1 MATKGQYT
9 YDYPRPMLTADC
21 VVINDRNEV
30 LLVRRGNEP
39 FRGCWALPGGFTE
52 MDETLEHCAV
62 RELEEETSLKVSE
75 QDIHLIGVYSAP
87 DRDPRGR
94 TVTAAFSLTL
104 SHSDTQSLSIT
115 AGDDAAEVHWWPLNA
130 LPPLAFDHTE
140 IIADISKRF
149 GTNEIIV
156 RDATENN
163 LKHVNVRIPKGQI
176 TVVTGVSGSG
186 KSSLVLDTIAAKSRR
201 ELNDTFPSFTQQ
213 YLPKYGRPHVGD
225 IENLPI
231 AIVIEQRKPTSNSRS
246 TVGTYTDIYAL
257 LRLLFSR
264 IGQPFVGYSD
274 AFSFNHPSGS
284 CPRCGGLGEIR
295 ELDIHK
301 LVDFDKSLNDEDT
314 IHYIAFHKGGWRWIR
329 YAHSGLFDLDK
340 KIRDYTPEE
349 LDLFLNSPQIKL
361 KNPPANWPK
370 TAKYEGLIPRM
381 YRSIINSE
389 EGLLHA
395 SVLNPMLTMGTCP
408 DCGGTRLNEKIRSCK
423 IGGLNIAEVTAMSIS
438 DCRRWIETV
447 DNPLAEDI
455 KRATTERLAALEEIG
470 LGYLTLDRAIGTLS
484 GGEAQRCKIAKY
496 INSPLSNVMYILDE
510 PSVGLH
516 NHDILLMQ
524 KSIKKLKNHGNT
536 VILVEHHKEIIKI
549 ADHIIDMGPGA
560 GMKGGEVVFEGSYE
574 ELLRSHTLT
583 GTMLSATSKIKE
595 NVRTPKDFFL
605 LENANLHNLKN
616 VSVKLPL
623 GVMCGIAGVAGSG
636 KSSLMECFMSA
647 LTHSHINALTHS
659 NVVYI
664 SQKNI
669 GISQRSTPAT
679 YLDVADDIR
688 KLFAKTNKTKADLFS
703 FNGKGGCPVCQ
714 GKGVII
720 NDMAFMDAIETT
732 CEACGGLRYSPEVLS
747 YKVNGLNIAEVMDLT
762 ANKASE
768 LFAGSVIAE
777 NLEPLRKVG
786 LGYLHLN
793 QSLSTLSGGELQR
806 IKLAS
811 YLNSSLTHSHI
822 NALTHSHIF
831 IMDEPSDGL
840 HAGDIRRILDLF
852 DTMVEAG
859 NTIFLI
865 EHNIEML
872 KACDWLIELGPGG
885 GAMGGDII
893 FTGTPKAMSEAPASI
908 TGPYL
913 KG

>member
-1 MATKGQYT
+1 MTT
-9 YDYPRPMLTADC
+9 DY
-21 VVINDRNEV
+21 
-30 LLVRRGNEP
+30 
-39 FRGCWALPGGFTE
+39 
-52 MDETLEHCAV
+52 
-62 RELEEETSLKVSE
+62 
-75 QDIHLIGVYSAP
+75 
-87 DRDPRGR
+87 
-94 TVTAAFSLTL
+94 
-104 SHSDTQSLSIT
+104 
-115 AGDDAAEVHWWPLNA
+115 
-130 LPPLAFDHTE
+130 
-140 IIADISKRF
+140 
-149 GTNEIIV
+149 IIV

-163 LKHVNVRIPKGQI
+163 LKHVTVSIPKGKI

-225 IENLPI
+225 IDNLPI
-231 AIVIEQRKPTSNSRS
+231 AIVIEQRKPAANSRS

-264 IGQPFVGYSD
+264 IGKPFVGYSD

-314 IHYIAFHKGGWRWIR
+314 IHYIAFGKGGWRWIR

-340 KIRDYTPEE
+340 KIKDYSPEE
-349 LDLFLNSPQIKL
+349 LDLFLHSPQIRL
-361 KNPPANWPK
+361 KNPPSNWPK

-395 SVLNPMLTMGTCP
+395 SVLNPMLRMGSCP

-423 IGGLNIAEVTAMSIS
+423 INGLNIAEVTAMSIS
-438 DCRRWIETV
+438 DCRQWIASV

-496 INSPLSNVMYILDE
+496 INSPLSDVMYILDE

-524 KSIKKLKNHGNT
+524 KSVQKLKGHGNT
-536 VILVEHHKEIIKI
+536 VILVEHHKEMIKI

-560 GMKGGEVVFEGSYE
+560 GMAGGEVVFEGSYE
-574 ELLRSHTLT
+574 ELLQSNTLT
-583 GTMLSATSKIKE
+583 GTMLSATSAIKE
-595 NVRTPKDFFL
+595 RVRQPKEYFH
-605 LENANLHNLKN
+605 LENATLHNLKN
-616 VSVKLPL
+616 LTVDLPL

-636 KSSLMECFMSA
+636 KSSLMECFMST
-647 LTHSHINALTHS
+647 LKQSGNQTIKQSDI
-659 NVVYI
+659 VYI

-669 GISQRSTPAT
+669 GISLRSTPAT

-688 KLFAKTNKTKADLFS
+688 KLFAKSNMTKADLFS

-714 GKGVII
+714 GKGVIVS
-720 NDMAFMDAIETT
+720 DMAFMDAIETT
-732 CEACGGLRYSPEVLS
+732 CEACGGLRYSPKVLA
-747 YKVNGLNIAEVMDLT
+747 YKVQGLNIAEVMDLT
-762 ANKASE
+762 ANKAAE

-777 NLEPLRKVG
+777 KLDPLRQVG

-811 YLNSSLTHSHI
+811 CLR
-822 NALTHSHIF
+822 AAGKIF
-831 IMDEPSDGL
+831 IMDESSDGL
-840 HAGDIRRILDLF
+840 HLNDIRRILDLF
-852 DTMVEAG
+852 DSMVEAG
-859 NTIFLI
+859 NSIFLI
-865 EHNIEML
+865 EHNLEML
-872 KACDWLIELGPGG
+872 KACDYLIELGPGG
-885 GAMGGDII
+885 GALGGRVL
-893 FTGTPKAMSEAPASI
+893 FAGTPKEMTSRPDSV

-913 KG
+913 H

>member
-1 MATKGQYT
+1 MSH
-9 YDYPRPMLTADC
+9 
-21 VVINDRNEV
+21 IND
-30 LLVRRGNEP
+30 
-39 FRGCWALPGGFTE
+39 FT
-52 MDETLEHCAV
+52 H
-62 RELEEETSLKVSE
+62 
-75 QDIHLIGVYSAP
+75 
-87 DRDPRGR
+87 
-94 TVTAAFSLTL
+94 
-104 SHSDTQSLSIT
+104 
-115 AGDDAAEVHWWPLNA
+115 
-130 LPPLAFDHTE
+130 
-140 IIADISKRF
+140 
-149 GTNEIIV
+149 IIV

-163 LKHVNVRIPKGQI
+163 LKHVNVRIPKGKI

-225 IENLPI
+225 IQNLPI
-231 AIVIEQRKPTSNSRS
+231 AIVIEQRKPASNSRS

-314 IHYIAFHKGGWRWIR
+314 IHYIAFGKGGWRWIR

-340 KIRDYTPEE
+340 KIKDYSPEE

-361 KNPPANWPK
+361 KNPPSNWPK

-423 IGGLNIAEVTAMSIS
+423 INGLHIAEVTAMSIN
-438 DCRRWIETV
+438 DCRQWMETI

-455 KRATTERLAALEEIG
+455 KRATIERLSALEEIG

-496 INSPLSNVMYILDE
+496 INSPLSDVMYILDE

-524 KSIKKLKNHGNT
+524 KSVLKLKNHGNT

-560 GMKGGEVVFEGSYE
+560 GMKGGEIVFEGTYE
-574 ELLRSHTLT
+574 ELLHSQTLT

-595 NVRTPKDFFL
+595 NVRQPKDFFL

-636 KSSLMECFMSA
+636 KSSLMECFRNA
-647 LTHSHINALTHS
+647 YPHPEHI
-659 NVVYI
+659 VYI
-664 SQKNI
+664 SQKSI
-669 GISQRSTPAT
+669 GISLRSTPAT

-714 GKGVII
+714 GKGVIV

-777 NLEPLRKVG
+777 KLEPLRKVG

-811 YLNSSLTHSHI
+811 YLNASLKKSNNNSQFSTLNSQ
-822 NALTHSHIF
+822 LF

-840 HAGDIRRILDLF
+840 HAGDIRRILNLF

-859 NTIFLI
+859 NAIFLI

-872 KACDWLIELGPGG
+872 KSCDWLIELGPGG

-893 FTGTPKAMSEAPASI
+893 FEGTPKAMAEDKGSV
-908 TGPYL
+908 TGVYL
-913 KG
+913 R

>member
-1 MATKGQYT
+1 MNQ
-9 YDYPRPMLTADC
+9 DHD
-21 VVINDRNEV
+21 
-30 LLVRRGNEP
+30 
-39 FRGCWALPGGFTE
+39 F
-52 MDETLEHCAV
+52 EH
-62 RELEEETSLKVSE
+62 
-75 QDIHLIGVYSAP
+75 
-87 DRDPRGR
+87 
-94 TVTAAFSLTL
+94 
-104 SHSDTQSLSIT
+104 
-115 AGDDAAEVHWWPLNA
+115 
-130 LPPLAFDHTE
+130 
-140 IIADISKRF
+140 
-149 GTNEIIV
+149 IIV

-163 LKHVNVRIPKGQI
+163 LKHINVSIPKGKI

-213 YLPKYGRPHVGD
+213 YLPKYGRPHVGE

-264 IGQPFVGYSD
+264 IGQPFVGFSD
-274 AFSFNHPSGS
+274 SFSFNHPAGS
-284 CPRCGGLGEIR
+284 CPRCSGLGEIR

-301 LVDFDKSLNDEDT
+301 LVDFNKSLNDEDT

-340 KIRDYTPEE
+340 KIKDYSPEE
-349 LDLFLNSPQIKL
+349 LDLFLNSPQIRL

-370 TAKYEGLIPRM
+370 SAKYEGLIPRM

-395 SVLNPMLTMGTCP
+395 AALNPMLTMGTCP
-408 DCGGTRLNEKIRSCK
+408 DCGGSRLNEKIRSCK
-423 IGGLNIAEVTAMSIS
+423 IAGVNIADVTAMSIS
-438 DCRRWIETV
+438 DCRQWVETI
-447 DNPLAEDI
+447 DNPLAVDM
-455 KRATTERLAALEEIG
+455 KRAILERLTALEEIG

-496 INSPLSNVMYILDE
+496 INSPLSDVMYILDE

-524 KSIKKLKNHGNT
+524 KSVQKLKNHGNT

-560 GMKGGEVVFEGSYE
+560 GMNGGEIVFEGSYD
-574 ELLRSHTLT
+574 ELLHSNTLT
-583 GTMLSATSKIKE
+583 GTMLRTIGATKE
-595 NVRTPKDFFL
+595 QVRTPQSHFL
-605 LENANLHNLKN
+605 LKDANLHNLKN
-616 VSVKLPL
+616 ISVELPL

-636 KSSLMECFMSA
+636 KSSLMECFRNSYPYPED
-647 LTHSHINALTHS
+647 I
-659 NVVYI
+659 VYI

-669 GISQRSTPAT
+669 GISLRSTPAT
-679 YLDVADDIR
+679 YLEVADDIR

-714 GKGVII
+714 GKGVIV

-732 CEACGGLRYSPEVLS
+732 CEACNGLRYSQEVLA
-747 YKVNGLNIAEVMDLT
+747 YQVKGMNIAEVMDLT

-768 LFAGSVIAE
+768 VFEGTLIAE
-777 NLEPLRKVG
+777 KLEPLRKVG

-811 YLNSSLTHSHI
+811 RLRDK
-822 NALTHSHIF
+822 AKIF

-840 HAGDIRRILDLF
+840 HAGDIKRIIDLF
-852 DTMVEAG
+852 DTMVSAG

-872 KACDWLIELGPGG
+872 KACDYLIELGPGG
-885 GAMGGDII
+885 GAMGGKII
-893 FTGTPKAMSEAPASI
+893 FTGTPSSMSQSPHSV

-913 KG
+913 HQS

>member
-1 MATKGQYT
+1 MHAVCVHIGLNQRQ
-9 YDYPRPMLTADC
+9 RPMEHA
-21 VVINDRNEV
+21 ND
-30 LLVRRGNEP
+30 
-39 FRGCWALPGGFTE
+39 
-52 MDETLEHCAV
+52 
-62 RELEEETSLKVSE
+62 
-75 QDIHLIGVYSAP
+75 
-87 DRDPRGR
+87 
-94 TVTAAFSLTL
+94 
-104 SHSDTQSLSIT
+104 
-115 AGDDAAEVHWWPLNA
+115 
-130 LPPLAFDHTE
+130 FDH
-140 IIADISKRF
+140 III
-149 GTNEIIV
+149 

-163 LKHVNVRIPKGQI
+163 LKHVNVRIPKGKI

-213 YLPKYGRPHVGD
+213 YLPKYGRPHVGE

-231 AIVIEQRKPTSNSRS
+231 AIVIEQRKPASNSRS
-246 TVGTYTDIYAL
+246 TVGTYTDIYSL

-340 KIRDYTPEE
+340 KIKDYSPEE

-361 KNPPANWPK
+361 KNPPSNWPK

-395 SVLNPMLTMGTCP
+395 AALNPMLTMGTCP
-408 DCGGTRLNEKIRSCK
+408 DCGGTRLNEKIRSCR
-423 IGGLNIAEVTAMSIS
+423 ISLAPNHSPEGEGSGLNIAEVTAMSIS
-438 DCRRWIETV
+438 DCRQWIEKV

-455 KRATTERLAALEEIG
+455 KRAVIERLAALEEIG

-496 INSPLSNVMYILDE
+496 INSPLSDVMYILDE

-524 KSIKKLKNHGNT
+524 KSVQKLKNHGNT

-560 GMKGGEVVFEGSYE
+560 GMNGGEVVFEGSYE
-574 ELLRSHTLT
+574 ELLHSQTLT
-583 GTMLSATSKIKE
+583 GTMLSKTSHIKE
-595 NVRTPKDFFL
+595 KGRSPKDFFH
-605 LENANLHNLKN
+605 LENATLHNLKN
-616 VSVKLPL
+616 LSVDLPL

-636 KSSLMECFMSA
+636 KSSLMECFRKA
-647 LTHSHINALTHS
+647 WQERTLPACIKEEDHPLPVCNCNKEDI
-659 NVVYI
+659 VYI

-669 GISQRSTPAT
+669 GISLRSTPAT

-714 GKGVII
+714 GRGVIV

-768 LFAGSVIAE
+768 LFAGSIIAE
-777 NLEPLRKVG
+777 KLEPLRKVG

-811 YLNSSLTHSHI
+811 YLNASLITNPQSLI
-822 NALTHSHIF
+822 TNPQSLIF

-840 HAGDIRRILDLF
+840 HAGDIERITDLF
-852 DTMVEAG
+852 NSMVEAG
-859 NTIFLI
+859 NSIFLI

-872 KACDWLIELGPGG
+872 KACDYLIELGPGG
-885 GAMGGDII
+885 GAMGGKIV
-893 FTGTPKAMSEAPASI
+893 FAGTPQAMSECPVSV
-908 TGPYL
+908 TGPYMA
-913 KG
+913 

>member
-1 MATKGQYT
+1 MS
-9 YDYPRPMLTADC
+9 
-21 VVINDRNEV
+21 
-30 LLVRRGNEP
+30 
-39 FRGCWALPGGFTE
+39 
-52 MDETLEHCAV
+52 H
-62 RELEEETSLKVSE
+62 
-75 QDIHLIGVYSAP
+75 IH
-87 DRDPRGR
+87 D
-94 TVTAAFSLTL
+94 FS
-104 SHSDTQSLSIT
+104 H
-115 AGDDAAEVHWWPLNA
+115 
-130 LPPLAFDHTE
+130 
-140 IIADISKRF
+140 
-149 GTNEIIV
+149 IIV

-163 LKHVNVRIPKGQI
+163 LKHVNVRIPKGKI

-213 YLPKYGRPHVGD
+213 YLPKCGRPHVGD
-225 IENLPI
+225 IQNLPI
-231 AIVIEQRKPTSNSRS
+231 AIVIEQRKPASNSRS

-314 IHYIAFHKGGWRWIR
+314 IHYIAFGKGGWRWIR

-361 KNPPANWPK
+361 KNPPSNWPK

-423 IGGLNIAEVTAMSIS
+423 IYLTPGPSPEGKGSGLNIAEVTAMSIS
-438 DCRRWIETV
+438 DCRQWMETI

-496 INSPLSNVMYILDE
+496 INSPLSDVMYILDE

-524 KSIKKLKNHGNT
+524 KSVQKLKSHGNT

-560 GMKGGEVVFEGSYE
+560 GMSGGEIVFEGTYE
-574 ELLRSHTLT
+574 ELLHSQTLT
-583 GTMLSATSKIKE
+583 GTMLSATSAIKE
-595 NVRTPKDFFL
+595 QVRTPKDFFL
-605 LENANLHNLKN
+605 LENAHLHNLKN
-616 VSVKLPL
+616 VSVKLPM

-636 KSSLMECFMSA
+636 KSSLMECFRNTYPHPVGANNDSP
-647 LTHSHINALTHS
+647 LHPIQPPHSPQDI
-659 NVVYI
+659 VYI
-664 SQKNI
+664 SQKSI
-669 GISQRSTPAT
+669 GISLRSTPAT

-714 GKGVII
+714 GKGVIV

-777 NLEPLRKVG
+777 KLEPLRKVG

-811 YLNSSLTHSHI
+811 YLRD
-822 NALTHSHIF
+822 AGKIF

-840 HAGDIRRILDLF
+840 HAGDIKRILNLF

-859 NTIFLI
+859 NTVFLI

-872 KACDWLIELGPGG
+872 KSCDWLIELGPGG
-885 GAMGGDII
+885 GATGGDII
-893 FTGTPKAMSEAPASI
+893 FEGTPKTMAEDMGSV
-908 TGPYL
+908 TGVYL
-913 KG
+913 R

>member
-1 MATKGQYT
+1 MSSFRLSLGCKNNNFYLCNTKKMHFMPINFDQI
-9 YDYPRPMLTADC
+9 
-21 VVINDRNEV
+21 VIKD
-30 LLVRRGNEP
+30 
-39 FRGCWALPGGFTE
+39 
-52 MDETLEHCAV
+52 
-62 RELEEETSLKVSE
+62 
-75 QDIHLIGVYSAP
+75 
-87 DRDPRGR
+87 
-94 TVTAAFSLTL
+94 AF
-104 SHSDTQSLSIT
+104 
-115 AGDDAAEVHWWPLNA
+115 
-130 LPPLAFDHTE
+130 
-140 IIADISKRF
+140 
-149 GTNEIIV
+149 
-156 RDATENN
+156 ENN
-163 LKHVNVRIPKGQI
+163 LKHVFVNIPKRQI

-284 CPRCGGLGEIR
+284 CPRCAGLGEIR

-314 IHYIAFHKGGWRWIR
+314 IHYIAFGKGGWRWIR

-340 KIRDYTPEE
+340 KIKDYSPEE

-361 KNPPANWPK
+361 KNPPSNWPK
-370 TAKYEGLIPRM
+370 SAKYEGLIPRM

-395 SVLNPMLTMGTCP
+395 AVLNPMLTMGICP

-423 IGGLNIAEVTAMSIS
+423 IKGVNIAEVTAMSIA
-438 DCRRWIETV
+438 DCRQWMETI

-455 KRATTERLAALEEIG
+455 KHATIERLAALEEIG

-496 INSPLSNVMYILDE
+496 INSPLSDVMYILDE

-524 KSIKKLKNHGNT
+524 KSVQKLKNHGNT
-536 VILVEHHKEIIKI
+536 VILVEHHKDMIKI

-560 GMKGGEVVFEGSYE
+560 GMKGGEIVFEGSYD
-574 ELLRSHTLT
+574 ELLHSQTLT
-583 GTMLSATSKIKE
+583 GISLSATSSIKE
-595 NVRTPKDFFL
+595 QVRQPKSFFH
-605 LENANLHNLKN
+605 LESATLHNIKN
-616 VSVKLPL
+616 LTVDLPL

-636 KSSLMECFMSA
+636 KSSLMECFRKA
-647 LTHSHINALTHS
+647 YPQPEEI
-659 NVVYI
+659 VYI

-669 GISQRSTPAT
+669 GISLRSTPAT
-679 YLDVADDIR
+679 YLEVADDIR
-688 KLFAKTNKTKADLFS
+688 KLFAKLNKTKADLFS

-714 GKGVII
+714 GKGVIVS
-720 NDMAFMDAIETT
+720 DMAFMDAIATT
-732 CEACGGLRYSPEVLS
+732 CEACGGLRYSNEVLS
-747 YKVNGLNIAEVMDLT
+747 YKVNGMNIAEVMDMT

-768 LFAGSVIAE
+768 MFAGTVIAE
-777 NLEPLRKVG
+777 KLGPLRKVG

-811 YLNSSLTHSHI
+811 YLRD
-822 NALTHSHIF
+822 AGKIF

-840 HAGDIRRILDLF
+840 HLNDIKRILDLF
-852 DTMVEAG
+852 EAMVEAG

-865 EHNIEML
+865 EHNLEML
-872 KACDWLIELGPGG
+872 KACDYLVELGPGG
-885 GAMGGDII
+885 GAMGGKII
-893 FTGTPKAMSEAPASI
+893 FSGTPKEMLDCKDSVTA
-908 TGPYL
+908 PYL
-913 KG
+913 SAH

>member
-1 MATKGQYT
+1 MS
-9 YDYPRPMLTADC
+9 
-21 VVINDRNEV
+21 NN
-30 LLVRRGNEP
+30 N
-39 FRGCWALPGGFTE
+39 
-52 MDETLEHCAV
+52 
-62 RELEEETSLKVSE
+62 
-75 QDIHLIGVYSAP
+75 
-87 DRDPRGR
+87 
-94 TVTAAFSLTL
+94 
-104 SHSDTQSLSIT
+104 
-115 AGDDAAEVHWWPLNA
+115 
-130 LPPLAFDHTE
+130 FDH
-140 IIADISKRF
+140 IIIK
-149 GTNEIIV
+149 
-156 RDATENN
+156 DATENN
-163 LKHVNVRIPKGQI
+163 LKHVTVKIPKRQI

-284 CPRCGGLGEIR
+284 CPRCAGLGEIR

-314 IHYIAFHKGGWRWIR
+314 IHYIAFGKGGWRWIR
-329 YAHSGLFDLDK
+329 YAYSGLFDLDK
-340 KIRDYTPEE
+340 KIKDYSPEE

-361 KNPPANWPK
+361 KNPPSNWPK
-370 TAKYEGLIPRM
+370 SAKYEGLIPRM

-395 SVLNPMLTMGTCP
+395 AVLNPMLTMGTCP

-423 IGGLNIAEVTAMSIS
+423 IKGVSIAEVTAMSIT
-438 DCRRWIETV
+438 DCRQWMETI
-447 DNPLAEDI
+447 DNSLAEDI
-455 KRATTERLAALEEIG
+455 KRATIERLAALEEIG

-496 INSPLSNVMYILDE
+496 INSPLSDVMYILDE

-524 KSIKKLKNHGNT
+524 KSVQKLKNHGNT
-536 VILVEHHKEIIKI
+536 VILVEHHKDMIKI
-549 ADHIIDMGPGA
+549 ADHIIDMGPDA
-560 GMKGGEVVFEGSYE
+560 GMKGGEIVFEGSYN
-574 ELLRSHTLT
+574 ELLHSHTLT
-583 GTMLSATSKIKE
+583 GTSLSATSSIKE
-595 NVRTPKDFFL
+595 QVRQPKSFFH
-605 LENANLHNLKN
+605 LENATLHNLKN
-616 VSVKLPL
+616 LSIDLPL

-636 KSSLMECFMSA
+636 KSSLMECFRKA
-647 LTHSHINALTHS
+647 YPHPEEI
-659 NVVYI
+659 VYI

-669 GISQRSTPAT
+669 GISLRSTPAT
-679 YLDVADDIR
+679 YLEVADDIR
-688 KLFAKTNKTKADLFS
+688 KLFAKANKTKADLFS

-714 GKGVII
+714 GKGVIVS
-720 NDMAFMDAIETT
+720 DMAFMDAIETT
-732 CEACGGLRYSPEVLS
+732 CEACGGLRYSNEVLA
-747 YKVNGLNIAEVMDLT
+747 YKVNGMNIAEVMDMT

-768 LFAGSVIAE
+768 MFASTVIAE
-777 NLEPLRKVG
+777 KLEPLRKVG

-811 YLNSSLTHSHI
+811 YLRD
-822 NALTHSHIF
+822 AGKIF

-840 HAGDIRRILDLF
+840 HLNDIKRILDLF

-865 EHNIEML
+865 EHNLEML
-872 KACDWLIELGPGG
+872 KSCDYLVELGPGG
-885 GAMGGDII
+885 GAMGGKVL
-893 FTGTPKAMSEAPASI
+893 FTGTPKQMLDCKASI
-908 TGPYL
+908 TRPYMTAL
-913 KG
+913 

>member
-1 MATKGQYT
+1 MSTMNI
-9 YDYPRPMLTADC
+9 DS
-21 VVINDRNEV
+21 I
-30 LLVRRGNEP
+30 
-39 FRGCWALPGGFTE
+39 
-52 MDETLEHCAV
+52 
-62 RELEEETSLKVSE
+62 
-75 QDIHLIGVYSAP
+75 LI
-87 DRDPRGR
+87 
-94 TVTAAFSLTL
+94 
-104 SHSDTQSLSIT
+104 
-115 AGDDAAEVHWWPLNA
+115 
-130 LPPLAFDHTE
+130 
-140 IIADISKRF
+140 K
-149 GTNEIIV
+149 
-156 RDATENN
+156 DATENN
-163 LKHVNVRIPKGQI
+163 LKHITVRIPKRQI

-284 CPRCGGLGEIR
+284 CPRCAGLGEIR

-314 IHYIAFHKGGWRWIR
+314 IHYIAFGKGGWRWIR
-329 YAHSGLFDLDK
+329 YAYSGLFDLDK
-340 KIRDYTPEE
+340 KIKDYSPEE
-349 LDLFLNSPQIKL
+349 LDLFLNSPQIRL
-361 KNPPANWPK
+361 KNPPSNWPK
-370 TAKYEGLIPRM
+370 SAKYEGLIPRM

-395 SVLNPMLTMGTCP
+395 AVLNPMLTMGTCP
-408 DCGGTRLNEKIRSCK
+408 DCKGTRLNEKIRSCK
-423 IGGLNIAEVTAMSIS
+423 INGVNIAEVTAMSIS
-438 DCRRWIETV
+438 DCRKWMETI
-447 DNPLAEDI
+447 DNQLAEDI
-455 KRATTERLAALEEIG
+455 KHATIERLAALEEIG

-496 INSPLSNVMYILDE
+496 INSPLSDVMYILDE

-524 KSIKKLKNHGNT
+524 KSVQKLKNHGNT
-536 VILVEHHKEIIKI
+536 VILVEHHKEMIKI

-560 GMKGGEVVFEGSYE
+560 GMAGGEIVFEGSYN
-574 ELLRSHTLT
+574 ELLHSQTLT
-583 GTMLSATSKIKE
+583 GTSLNATSTIKE
-595 NVRTPKDFFL
+595 QVRQPKAFFH
-605 LENANLHNLKN
+605 LENVSLHNIKDLTTN
-616 VSVKLPL
+616 LPL

-636 KSSLMECFMSA
+636 KSSLMECFVKNVES
-647 LTHSHINALTHS
+647 LSVELLNCS
-659 NVVYI
+659 NNNRSTIKQLNNSTIQQSDIVYI

-669 GISQRSTPAT
+669 GISLRSTPAT
-679 YLDVADDIR
+679 YLEVADDIR

-714 GKGVII
+714 GKGVIVS
-720 NDMAFMDAIETT
+720 DMAFMDSIETV
-732 CEACGGLRYSPEVLS
+732 CEACGGLRYSNEVLS
-747 YKVNGLNIAEVMDLT
+747 YKVQGMNIAEVMDMT

-768 LFAGSVIAE
+768 MFAGTIIAE
-777 NLEPLRKVG
+777 KLEPLRKVG

-811 YLNSSLTHSHI
+811 NLVELLNVESLNRFRNKSTI
-822 NALTHSHIF
+822 QQLNASTLQHPKIF

-840 HAGDIRRILDLF
+840 HLNDIRRILDLF
-852 DTMVEAG
+852 ETMVEAG
-859 NTIFLI
+859 NSIFLI
-865 EHNIEML
+865 EHNLEML
-872 KACDWLIELGPGG
+872 KACDYIIELGPGG
-885 GAMGGDII
+885 GAMGGKVI
-893 FTGTPKAMSEAPASI
+893 FSGTPTEMLHCKKSV

-913 KG
+913 ASELK

>member
-1 MATKGQYT
+1 MQDF
-9 YDYPRPMLTADC
+9 DYIF
-21 VVINDRNEV
+21 V
-30 LLVRRGNEP
+30 
-39 FRGCWALPGGFTE
+39 
-52 MDETLEHCAV
+52 
-62 RELEEETSLKVSE
+62 K
-75 QDIHLIGVYSAP
+75 
-87 DRDPRGR
+87 
-94 TVTAAFSLTL
+94 
-104 SHSDTQSLSIT
+104 
-115 AGDDAAEVHWWPLNA
+115 
-130 LPPLAFDHTE
+130 
-140 IIADISKRF
+140 
-149 GTNEIIV
+149 
-156 RDATENN
+156 DATENN
-163 LKHVNVRIPKGQI
+163 LKHVTVKIPKRQI

-284 CPRCGGLGEIR
+284 CPRCAGLGEIR

-314 IHYIAFHKGGWRWIR
+314 IHYIAFGKGGWRWIR
-329 YAHSGLFDLDK
+329 YAYSGLFDLDK
-340 KIRDYTPEE
+340 KIKDYSPEE

-361 KNPPANWPK
+361 KNPPSNWPK
-370 TAKYEGLIPRM
+370 SAKYEGIIPRM

-395 SVLNPMLTMGTCP
+395 AVLNPMLTMGTCP
-408 DCGGTRLNEKIRSCK
+408 ECGGTRLNEKIRSCK
-423 IGGLNIAEVTAMSIS
+423 IKGVNIAEVTAMSIA
-438 DCRRWIETV
+438 DCRQWMETI
-447 DNPLAEDI
+447 DNLLATDI
-455 KRATTERLAALEEIG
+455 KHATIERLAALEEIG

-496 INSPLSNVMYILDE
+496 INSPLSDVMYILDE

-524 KSIKKLKNHGNT
+524 KSVQKLKNHGNT
-536 VILVEHHKEIIKI
+536 VILVEHHKEMIKI

-560 GMKGGEVVFEGSYE
+560 GMKGGEIVFEGSYN
-574 ELLRSHTLT
+574 ELLHSQTLT
-583 GTMLSATSKIKE
+583 GISLSATSSIKE
-595 NVRTPKDFFL
+595 QVRQPKTFFHV
-605 LENANLHNLKN
+605 ENATLHNIKDLT
-616 VSVKLPL
+616 VDLPL

-636 KSSLMECFMSA
+636 KSSLMECFVKSVE
-647 LTHSHINALTHS
+647 SKKCYS
-659 NVVYI
+659 NNKSTIKHLNTQQIEDSTKLIQQSDIVYI

-669 GISQRSTPAT
+669 GISLRSTPAT
-679 YLDVADDIR
+679 YLEVADDIR
-688 KLFAKTNKTKADLFS
+688 KLFAKVNKTKADLFS

-714 GKGVII
+714 GKGVIVS
-720 NDMAFMDAIETT
+720 DMAFMDAIETT
-732 CEACGGLRYSPEVLS
+732 CEACGGLRYSNEVLK
-747 YKVNGLNIAEVMDLT
+747 YKVNGMNIAEVMDMT

-768 LFAGSVIAE
+768 MFAGTIIAE
-777 NLEPLRKVG
+777 KLEALRKVG

-811 YLNSSLTHSHI
+811 YLRD
-822 NALTHSHIF
+822 AGKIF

-840 HAGDIRRILDLF
+840 HLNDIKRILDLF
-852 DTMVEAG
+852 DTMVDAG

-865 EHNIEML
+865 EHNLEML
-872 KACDWLIELGPGG
+872 KACDYLIELGPGG
-885 GAMGGDII
+885 GAMGGKVL
-893 FTGTPKAMSEAPASI
+893 FTGTPKEMLDCKESI
-908 TGPYL
+908 TAPYMTVL
-913 KG
+913 

>member
-1 MATKGQYT
+1 MQHEKNAFMPINFDQI
-9 YDYPRPMLTADC
+9 
-21 VVINDRNEV
+21 VIKD
-30 LLVRRGNEP
+30 
-39 FRGCWALPGGFTE
+39 
-52 MDETLEHCAV
+52 
-62 RELEEETSLKVSE
+62 
-75 QDIHLIGVYSAP
+75 
-87 DRDPRGR
+87 
-94 TVTAAFSLTL
+94 AF
-104 SHSDTQSLSIT
+104 
-115 AGDDAAEVHWWPLNA
+115 
-130 LPPLAFDHTE
+130 
-140 IIADISKRF
+140 
-149 GTNEIIV
+149 
-156 RDATENN
+156 ENN
-163 LKHVNVRIPKGQI
+163 LKHVSVNIPKRQI

-284 CPRCGGLGEIR
+284 CPRCAGLGEIR

-314 IHYIAFHKGGWRWIR
+314 IHYIAFGKGGWRWIR

-340 KIRDYTPEE
+340 KIKDYSPEE
-349 LDLFLNSPQIKL
+349 LNLFLNSPQIKL
-361 KNPPANWPK
+361 KNPPSNWPK
-370 TAKYEGLIPRM
+370 SAKYEGLIPRM

-395 SVLNPMLTMGTCP
+395 AVLNPMLTMGTCP

-423 IGGLNIAEVTAMSIS
+423 IKGINIAEVTAMSIA
-438 DCRRWIETV
+438 DCRQWMKTI

-455 KRATTERLAALEEIG
+455 KRSTIERLAALEEIG

-496 INSPLSNVMYILDE
+496 INSPLSDVMYILDE

-524 KSIKKLKNHGNT
+524 KSVQKLKNHGNT
-536 VILVEHHKEIIKI
+536 VILVEHHKDMIKI

-560 GMKGGEVVFEGSYE
+560 GMKGGEIVFEGSYD
-574 ELLRSHTLT
+574 ELLRSQTLT
-583 GTMLSATSKIKE
+583 GISLSATSSIKE
-595 NVRTPKDFFL
+595 QVRKPKSFFH
-605 LENANLHNLKN
+605 LESATLHNINNLT
-616 VSVKLPL
+616 VDLPL

-636 KSSLMECFMSA
+636 KSSLMECFRKA
-647 LTHSHINALTHS
+647 YPLPEEII
-659 NVVYI
+659 YI

-669 GISQRSTPAT
+669 GISLRSTPAT
-679 YLDVADDIR
+679 YLEVADDIR

-714 GKGVII
+714 GKGVIVS
-720 NDMAFMDAIETT
+720 DMAFMDAIETT
-732 CEACGGLRYSPEVLS
+732 CEACGGLRYNKEVLS
-747 YKVNGLNIAEVMDLT
+747 YKVNGMNIAEVMDMT

-768 LFAGSVIAE
+768 MFAGTVIAE
-777 NLEPLRKVG
+777 KLEPLRKVG

-811 YLNSSLTHSHI
+811 YLRD
-822 NALTHSHIF
+822 AGKIF

-840 HAGDIRRILDLF
+840 HLNDIKRILDLF

-865 EHNIEML
+865 EHNLEML
-872 KACDWLIELGPGG
+872 KACDYLVELGPGG
-885 GAMGGDII
+885 GAMGGKII
-893 FTGTPKAMSEAPASI
+893 FNGTPKEMLDCKDSVTA
-908 TGPYL
+908 PYL
-913 KG
+913 SAL